1 MRKTLIIWT
10 LAGLGFLVAQ
20 DAGIAD
26 REKFNE
32 VYWNAQPAAV
42 RTVKSMQSLS
52 PERLTKAV
60 ELARAGYR
68 VDAQIVALGFEPWGT
83 MKGRQ
88 LNGFKWAPALLQ
100 DYSLVMWPL
109 NPWEL
114 GPNSPAPEGTIKV
127 SLDPAD
133 YPAIDQPVKEDTSQ
147 PRSANPV
154 GTQIYGNVYSG
165 NFGDNWPVGS
175 VYTDTRGRFEKK
187 SVASPFGPRTWWER
201 L

>member
-1 MRKTLIIWT
+1 MRRLLSLCV
-10 LAGLGFLVAQ
+10 LAGLGWVF
-20 DAGIAD
+20 AGDLGIED

-32 VYWNAQPAAV
+32 LYWNAQPAAV
-42 RTVKSMQSLS
+42 RVVRTMQSLS
-52 PERLTKAV
+52 PERLSKAV
-60 ELARAGYR
+60 ELARQGYR
-68 VDAQIVALGFEPWGT
+68 VDAQIAGLGFEAWGT

-114 GPNSPAPEGTIKV
+114 GPNTPAPEGTIKV

-133 YPAIDQPVKEDTSQ
+133 YPAIDQPVKEETSL
-147 PRSANPV
+147 PRITNPV
-154 GTQIYGNVYSG
+154 GSLIYGNVYQG
-165 NFGDNWPVGS
+165 NFGDNWPVGA
-175 VYTDTRGRFEKK
+175 VYTDARGRFEKK
-187 SVASPFGPRTWWER
+187 AVASPFGLRVWWER